1 MSQLVFRLRTADGRV
16 EQLVLEADRAMIGS
30 GAHCEIRLPP
40 EHAAT
45 EHLFVQ
51 ATSAGVYGAA
61 RSFDPPPLAGGVPF
75 MQGPI
80 LPDVPIVLGRVEV
93 FVAWQETVGG
103 AAPGQAQQQK
113 TSPMTIVLA
122 ILMVPRAAFMP
133 TLRAADRPRLGWWM
147 TWI

>member
-1 MSQLVFRLRTADGRV
+1 MSQLVFRLRSPDGRV
-16 EQLVLEADRAMIGS
+16 ETLTIEADRAMIGS

-51 ATSAGVYGAA
+51 ATGAGVYAAA
-61 RSFDPPPLAGGVPF
+61 RSFDPPPTAGGVAF
-75 MQGPI
+75 MQGPV

-103 AAPGQAQQQK
+103 AAPWMKEKASKSQITA
-113 TSPMTIVLA
+113 P
-122 ILMVPRAAFMP
+122 AAS
-133 TLRAADRPRLGWWM
+133 L
-147 TWI
+147 I